1 MCAACLRPQDVF
13 SPCLCWRVDF
23 RNDEERL
30 GIDVNE
36 EELSDVIDAVDNS
49 YS

>member
-13 SPCLCWRVDF
+13 SPCLCCRVDF
-23 RNDEERL
+23 RKDEERL
-30 GIDVNE
+30 GIDVNAE
-36 EELSDVIDAVDNS
+36 VFSDVIDAVDNS